1 MSPLPAD
8 QSTPSSSLSVSTTRL
23 VRSVLRLYT
32 RDDSDDAKCHP
43 QPNIDL
49 CEKPDSAKLTSEI
62 VIGTLGGVLVIV
74 TLSLLVFLHYRHKR
88 RDEREWPKNNQEL
101 DDYGMGSTTPS
112 SNAAAPGRPKNAY
125 KRPRVDPDDDDDA
138 ASNLPPPGA
147 RRDSLQSLARSIRG
161 NPDAYR
167 SRPDDIS
174 HDMKPVEPLSQ
185 L

>member
-1 MSPLPAD
+1 MSPLPVD
-8 QSTPSSSLSVSTTRL
+8 QSTWSSTLSLSTTSL
-23 VRSVLRLYT
+23 VRSIFLSA
-32 RDDSDDAKCHP
+32 RDESDDAKCHP

-49 CEKPDSAKLTSEI
+49 CEKPDSAKVTGEI
-62 VIGTLGGVLVIV
+62 VIATLGGLLVVV
-74 TLSLLVFLHYRHKR
+74 TATILVFLHYRHKR

-101 DDYGMGSTTPS
+101 DDYGIGPIPS
-112 SNAAAPGRPKNAY
+112 SDTGAPKRPKNAY
-125 KRPRVDPDDDDDA
+125 RQPRVDPDDDNA
-138 ASNLPPPGA
+138 LSPPRP

-167 SRPDDIS
+167 SRPDDTS

>member
-8 QSTPSSSLSVSTTRL
+8 RSTRSSPFSIATARL
-23 VRSVLRLYT
+23 VRSVVRLYT
-32 RDDSDDAKCHP
+32 RDDADDAKCHP

-62 VIGTLGGVLVIV
+62 VIGTLGGVLVVV
-74 TLSLLVFLHYRHKR
+74 TVSLLVFLHYRHKR

-101 DDYGMGSTTPS
+101 DDYGMGSTATAPS

-125 KRPRVDPDDDDDA
+125 KRPRVDPDDDDDGK
-138 ASNLPPPGA
+138 LPPPGP
-147 RRDSLQSLARSIRG
+147 RRDSLQSLARSLRG

-167 SRPDDIS
+167 SRPDDTS
-174 HDMKPVEPLSQ
+174 HDMKPVEPSSQ